1 MWAEV
6 APLFKCA
13 CASIKGWCFSTG
25 ISVPCIG
32 APAWKILDQL
42 LQYIRSF
49 QISKQTFNW
58 TSMKNVVIGRP
69 AYDNYFVGVAR
80 KNNVSIVDATKS
92 ILALHQTGSDGKFAG
107 AKNKDSKYNR
117 YSEFNY
123 YRQY

>member
-1 MWAEV
+1 
-6 APLFKCA
+6 
-13 CASIKGWCFSTG
+13 
-25 ISVPCIG
+25 
-32 APAWKILDQL
+32 
-42 LQYIRSF
+42 
-49 QISKQTFNW
+49 
-58 TSMKNVVIGRP
+58 MKNVVIGRP

-80 KNNVSIVDATKS
+80 KNNVLIVDATKS